1 MCQVAAS
8 LCAAYDQISAP
19 SGQALGEEE
28 EGATTYWRQILAFLH
43 KFLFVAIDENPP
55 GQEELS
61 TTHHVTF
68 SSHKQRSNIW
78 KIMC

>member
-28 EGATTYWRQILAFLH
+28 EEEEGAADVKYWH
-43 KFLFVAIDENPP
+43 
-55 GQEELS
+55 
-61 TTHHVTF
+61 
-68 SSHKQRSNIW
+68 SSINS
-78 KIMC
+78 CLLP

>member
-28 EGATTYWRQILAFLH
+28 EEGATTTDVKYWH
-43 KFLFVAIDENPP
+43 
-55 GQEELS
+55 
-61 TTHHVTF
+61 
-68 SSHKQRSNIW
+68 SSINS
-78 KIMC
+78 CLLP

>member
-28 EGATTYWRQILAFLH
+28 EEGASDVKYWH
-43 KFLFVAIDENPP
+43 
-55 GQEELS
+55 
-61 TTHHVTF
+61 
-68 SSHKQRSNIW
+68 SSINS
-78 KIMC
+78 CLLP

>member
-19 SGQALGEEE
+19 SGQALGEEEE

-61 TTHHVTF
+61 TTHRVTF
-68 SSHKQRSNIW
+68 SPHNSVLKFG
-78 KIMC
+78 K

>member
-28 EGATTYWRQILAFLH
+28 EEGATTY
-43 KFLFVAIDENPP
+43 
-55 GQEELS
+55 
-61 TTHHVTF
+61 
-68 SSHKQRSNIW
+68 
-78 KIMC
+78 